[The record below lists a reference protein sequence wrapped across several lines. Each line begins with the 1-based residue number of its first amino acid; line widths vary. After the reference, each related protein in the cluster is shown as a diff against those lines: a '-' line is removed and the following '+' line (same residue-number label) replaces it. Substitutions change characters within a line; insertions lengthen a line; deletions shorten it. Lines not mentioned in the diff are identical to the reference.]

1 MGVIGMYLTV
11 HQVMRPHRTR
21 RAATDFRVFS
31 AFGSHKESY
40 ALRYEYSPN
49 AIISKG
55 VKIIYFI

>member
-1 MGVIGMYLTV
+1 MYLTV

-49 AIISKG
+49 ANISKG